1 MKKYIYSAMIMTLA
15 AISTEAQ
22 AQNKVFL
29 NKGTDKIEM
38 VELGEGDYIAFGRPE
53 GVPMQRLAEIVND
66 ATTKNSISYTILA
79 KTQETACYQMTVSE
93 YFLDA
98 AMQQY
103 FGTSLATASEEDM
116 RNVFS
121 TLMYARY
128 GYANMGSQTYS
139 LKNGEEDA
147 NGETQWILG
156 GLNYYIVT
164 CDLQYDAEKQQYVLG
179 NDMSYKIV
187 KTTAPATSKEKID
200 VEYAG
205 LDKDGNPLFSVKP
218 SNGIKTL
225 HMILATTRSVDEAV
239 NVYGYDF
246 LMATQASS
254 FTAAQWNELK
264 DEDKVWDVSKED
276 DYSFL
281 VLGIDENGDQ
291 VKEQLDNIH
300 IKPIADDNCPNL
312 DTESFS
318 CEEGE
323 LKVEYKMSSKTNSE
337 ITKATIL
344 LIPENTWDN
353 NLNDLVRENKY
364 EKPSEGW
371 PIAAEGEG
379 YENVTDLIDED
390 GTYTYTKSI
399 PLAQKDW
406 YALVF
411 AVTDKN
417 GTTITRT
424 SFNSHLENAES
435 ETISHTYPVKD
446 NSQIVSTAAKLKAS
460 HSMKSI
466 KLGKTNTITIK

>member
-103 FGTSLATASEEDM
+103 FGTSLAKASEEDM

-128 GYANMGSQTYS
+128 GYANMGTQTYS

-187 KTTAPATSKEKID
+187 KTSEPAESKEKIN
-200 VEYAG
+200 VEYKG
-205 LDKDGNPLFSVKP
+205 LDTNGNPLFSVIP
-218 SNGIKTL
+218 SSGIKTM
-225 HMILATTRSVDEAV
+225 HMILATTRSIDEAI
-239 NVYGYDF
+239 NLYGYDF
-246 LMATQASS
+246 LMATQAKN
-254 FTAAQWNELK
+254 FTAEQWNELK
-264 DEDKVWDVSKED
+264 DEDKVWNVSKED

-312 DTESFS
+312 DTDSFS
-318 CEEGE
+318 CKDGE
-323 LKVEYKMSSKTNSE
+323 LNVKYKVSSKTNSD

-344 LIPENTWDN
+344 LIPENDWDN
-353 NLNDLVRENKY
+353 KLNELVRKNGY

-371 PIAAEGEG
+371 PIVAEDEG

-424 SFNSHLENAES
+424 SFNSHLENAEA
-435 ETISHTYPVKD
+435 ETISHTYPAKAD
-446 NSQIVSTAAKLKAS
+446 ALAIKAAAKLKAS
-460 HSMKSI
+460 YGMKSI
-466 KLGKTNTITIK
+466 KLNKANAISLK